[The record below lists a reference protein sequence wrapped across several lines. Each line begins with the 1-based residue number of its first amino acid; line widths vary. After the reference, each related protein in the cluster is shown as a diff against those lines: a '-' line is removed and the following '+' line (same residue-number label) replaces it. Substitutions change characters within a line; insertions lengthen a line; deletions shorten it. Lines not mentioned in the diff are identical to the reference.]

1 VTAVW
6 FLGMLLGISL
16 ISEGVALGY
25 LAWRV
30 RQKHGLNL
38 RRSERP

>member
-1 VTAVW
+1 MPVTAVLL
-6 FLGMLLGISL
+6 LGTLLGISL

-30 RQKHGLNL
+30 RQ
-38 RRSERP
+38 S